1 MAHTDPP
8 GTVRRDRVSR
18 RLAPI
23 VALLGFLTSG
33 CDDPERNAA
42 ADSAAP
48 DAGEIVA
55 EVDDEGI
62 TATDLDAQIQA
73 MASRGDQPA
82 REAALEERIDLH
94 LLARRAEREDMHQQP
109 ETAAEIRR
117 QRDRLLA
124 NQLLR
129 ARIDQLDIG
138 EQALRTAYDEYV
150 EAEHERRE
158 YKVRHILV
166 DSRKRAEDLVEQI
179 ENGADFSALARDH
192 STGPSAERGGSLSWL
207 RAEDVVEP
215 FADAITDLAREEY
228 TDEPVETRFG
238 WHVILVDDIRE
249 NEAKAFDEVRDRL
262 RDQLV
267 DQHIREFMRDLRAEA
282 DIEIK

>member
-1 MAHTDPP
+1 MAQAAKQPIARYN
-8 GTVRRDRVSR
+8 GTTGKLVPV
-18 RLAPI
+18 L
-23 VALLGFLTSG
+23 LLGLLLSG
-33 CDDPERNAA
+33 CDAPEHSSA
-42 ADSAAP
+42 ADISAP
-48 DAGEIVA
+48 DDSEIVA
-55 EVDDEGI
+55 EVGDGVI
-62 TATDLDAQIQA
+62 RATDLDAQIQA
-73 MASRGDQPA
+73 MASRGDKPA

-117 QRDRLLA
+117 QRDMLLA

-138 EQALRTAYDEYV
+138 EQALREAYDEYV
-150 EAEHERRE
+150 AAAEKRRE

-166 DSRKRAEDLVEQI
+166 DSRERAQTLVEQI
-179 ENGADFSALARDH
+179 ENGADFSALAREH
-192 STGPSAERGGSLSWL
+192 STGPSAERGGDLSWL
-207 RAEDVVEP
+207 RAGDVVAP
-215 FADAITDLAREEY
+215 FAEAMTDLAREEY

-238 WHVILVDDIRE
+238 WHIILVDDIRE

-267 DQHIREFMRDLRAEA
+267 DEHIRDFLRGLRAEA